1 MPEDLFSDVPA
12 RVRLQRNQTGRVTDP
27 SRQSFLDQ
35 LMAEGTRLLRPR
47 PPVTLE
53 PGRGVVDGRWEV
65 GVAAS
70 RWHHPRTVRMC
81 GFDPRDTA
89 FWVNLVIGCEGPA
102 AGAPGNAAAARPL
115 VNALRDLYAL
125 RSFYQPAAIGTA
137 DIVLPGSVGRSAG
150 FFSHT
155 IWLAN
160 PDRARLHEA
169 FDSIGHWLAIN
180 GDDPEFADF
189 QVNTF
194 FSGHGTGG
202 ARPGDSG
209 ICLRDGVHPTEA
221 LVDAMIGRLA
231 RHDIR
236 AARCQATLFLDCC
249 HAAAVGRDFVG
260 SLLGLA
266 SQPRRVNGIGEI
278 AMHLLMVSSL
288 HDESSFDMP
297 RAGANSFFV
306 AGYLRENSARATPR
320 DYRPMAEIP
329 LRTDRR
335 QHPLLLRFEEDGVQ
349 LRFPALDLLDAEDKA
364 SARAEPAIGD
374 GFAAALR
381 ALGWAEV
388 SGAPGRIEP
397 LLAQAAVLRERVRT
411 GRTNRRATVVP
422 FAERRVRWDI

>member
-1 MPEDLFSDVPA
+1 
-12 RVRLQRNQTGRVTDP
+12 
-27 SRQSFLDQ
+27 
-35 LMAEGTRLLRPR
+35 
-47 PPVTLE
+47 
-53 PGRGVVDGRWEV
+53 
-65 GVAAS
+65 
-70 RWHHPRTVRMC
+70 
-81 GFDPRDTA
+81 
-89 FWVNLVIGCEGPA
+89 
-102 AGAPGNAAAARPL
+102 
-115 VNALRDLYAL
+115 
-125 RSFYQPAAIGTA
+125 
-137 DIVLPGSVGRSAG
+137 
-150 FFSHT
+150 
-155 IWLAN
+155 
-160 PDRARLHEA
+160 
-169 FDSIGHWLAIN
+169 
-180 GDDPEFADF
+180 
-189 QVNTF
+189 
-194 FSGHGTGG
+194 
-202 ARPGDSG
+202 
-209 ICLRDGVHPTEA
+209 
-221 LVDAMIGRLA
+221 
-231 RHDIR
+231 
-236 AARCQATLFLDCC
+236 
-249 HAAAVGRDFVG
+249 
-260 SLLGLA
+260 
-266 SQPRRVNGIGEI
+266 
-278 AMHLLMVSSL
+278 MHLLMVSSL